1 MSELPRPPSSSSQQQ
16 YIEVP
21 VGRSSRSSFN
31 VGNVI
36 LIGGL
41 GYVMFRTF
49 LMEERINDL
58 TVLVKR
64 QNASSG
70 LPSSV
75 RPVTANRPL
84 QRPNEQYD
92 SSSDEG
98 EDEEDGR
105 VREEEEEGEESDDD
119 DVRIE
124 EQPHT
129 SDPPSQKR
137 PEAPPPPPTGSA
149 FVTTRQR
156 RAGSELRGNVRSSR
170 E

>member
-1 MSELPRPPSSSSQQQ
+1 M
-16 YIEVP
+16 
-21 VGRSSRSSFN
+21 
-31 VGNVI
+31 GNLL

-64 QNASSG
+64 QNASSS

-75 RPVTANRPL
+75 RHVTPNRPL
-84 QRPNEQYD
+84 QRPKEQYD
-92 SSSDEG
+92 SSSD

-105 VREEEEEGEESDDD
+105 VREEEEEEEESDDD

-124 EQPHT
+124 EQPRAPD
-129 SDPPSQKR
+129 SPPQER
-137 PEAPPPPPTGSA
+137 PEAPPPPSSGSA

-156 RAGSELRGNVRSSR
+156 RAGSELRRNVRDSK

>member
-1 MSELPRPPSSSSQQQ
+1 MSELPRPPSSSSPQQ

-21 VGRSSRSSFN
+21 VGRGSKSSFN
-31 VGNVI
+31 VGNLL

-64 QNASSG
+64 QNASSS
-70 LPSSV
+70 LPSSM
-75 RPVTANRPL
+75 RHVTPNRPL

-92 SSSDEG
+92 SSSDED
-98 EDEEDGR
+98 EDDVR
-105 VREEEEEGEESDDD
+105 VRQEEGGEESDDD

-124 EQPHT
+124 EQPRAP
-129 SDPPSQKR
+129 DPPPQER
-137 PEAPPPPPTGSA
+137 PESPPPPPSGSA

-156 RAGSELRGNVRSSR
+156 RAGSELHRNVRSSK